1 MSILTAFINLN
12 DKMTKGATPVVRDVK
27 KDAGTR
33 INKIGDSL
41 EGFVDDLFGNTS
53 VYSYI
58 GNPNNPPDR
67 ILKDAEALEIKQVAN
82 IRSDIALN
90 SSSPKA
96 RLYANDMMLTSACRE
111 CEDGWDV
118 KDVVYIIGTVDRK
131 GEGGEKNVLKNI
143 WFVFGDC
150 YAADNEV
157 YDRMKKKVS
166 VGVSSIAGEEWAETK
181 ELGRLNRVDPLGITY
196 LRVRGMWGIQ
206 HPQKVFAYIINRSH
220 DAFMLMKKE
229 RFLAFSLAERRNI
242 PNNMI
247 FDVKIKSPNNP
258 AKKINAVLL
267 QKKL

>member
-1 MSILTAFINLN
+1 MSILTAFINLDN
-12 DKMTKGATPVVRDVK
+12 RAKNTVPVVRDVK
-27 KDAGTR
+27 KDVGTK
-33 INKIGDSL
+33 INKVGDSL
-41 EGFVDDLFGNTS
+41 EGFVDDLFSDSS

-67 ILKDAEALEIKQVAN
+67 ILMGAEALEIKQVAN

-96 RLYANDMMLTSACRE
+96 CLYANDPMLTNACRE

-131 GEGGEKNVLKNI
+131 EHKENILKNV

-157 YDRMKKKVS
+157 YEKMKKKVS
-166 VGVSSIAGEEWAETK
+166 TGVSSIAGEEWAETK
-181 ELGRLNRVDPLGITY
+181 ELGCLNRVDPLGITY

-206 HPQKVFAYIINRSH
+206 HPQKVFDYIINDSYN
-220 DAFMLMKKE
+220 AFMLMKKE
-229 RFLAFSLAERRNI
+229 RFLRFSSAEKGDI
-242 PNNMI
+242 SSDMI
-247 FDVKIKSPNNP
+247 FNVKIKSPNNP
-258 AKKINAVLL
+258 AKKMNAILL
-267 QKKL
+267 QKSV